1 MSAID
6 ASMEPMLDMFIYET
20 TTLLEQ
26 LDGIILGAEKNK
38 RFSEDDV
45 ADIFRSY
52 GKGNQGRRYN

>member
-26 LDGIILGAEKNK
+26 LDSII
-38 RFSEDDV
+38 F
-45 ADIFRSY
+45 
-52 GKGNQGRRYN
+52 